1 MTMTIHSRNQRS
13 TILAAVLLAV
23 TLVAAA
29 CSDGDDGGDIASVL
43 DSTTS
48 SAAGGDT
55 SAGADGSTTTET
67 TTADTPAS
75 DSTTST
81 TEAGSTTTVGDAD
94 LPGEVWDGFA
104 QEGDVFSV
112 FGVEADDELNI
123 RAMPGT
129 DNDIIGTAAPTADD
143 LVATGR
149 ARQLPSSFWYEV
161 SHGGITGWVSV
172 AFVAYEGGTDDATAE
187 FLAENGSAS
196 AETLQDLGRIV
207 AQGFASVD
215 PDSELVESIA
225 PTVGDL
231 GEVTYDV
238 VGLGDDAGAGYR
250 IHVFATEGESGET
263 WELRTIERTSYCT
276 RGVTGELC
284 N

>member
-1 MTMTIHSRNQRS
+1 MTIRSRSHRS
-13 TILAAVLLAV
+13 SILPAILLAV

-48 SAAGGDT
+48 TAAGD
-55 SAGADGSTTTET
+55 GADGSTTTET
-67 TTADTPAS
+67 TTAGTPTS
-75 DSTTST
+75 ESTTST
-81 TEAGSTTTVGDAD
+81 TDPGSTTTVGDAD
-94 LPGEVWDGFA
+94 LPGEAWDGFA
-104 QEGDVFSV
+104 KEGDVFSV

-129 DNDIIGTAAPTADD
+129 DNDIIGAAAPTAND

-149 ARQLPSSFWYEV
+149 ARQLPRSFWYEV
-161 SHGGITGWVSV
+161 THGGITGWVSV

-187 FLAENGSAS
+187 YVAENGSAS

-263 WELRTIERTSYCT
+263 WELRTIERTSFCT

>member
-1 MTMTIHSRNQRS
+1 MTMRSRSQRS
-13 TILAAVLLAV
+13 IILPAILLAV

-48 SAAGGDT
+48 TAAGD
-55 SAGADGSTTTET
+55 GADGSTTTET
-67 TTADTPAS
+67 TTTDTS
-75 DSTTST
+75 TSESTTST
-81 TEAGSTTTVGDAD
+81 TGAGSTTTVGDTD
-94 LPGEVWDGFA
+94 LPGEAWDGFA
-104 QEGDVFSV
+104 QNGDILSV

-149 ARQLPSSFWYEV
+149 ARQLPRSFWYEV
-161 SHGGITGWVSV
+161 AHGGITGWVSV
-172 AFVAYEGGTDDATAE
+172 GFVAYEGGTDDATAE
-187 FLAENGSAS
+187 YIAENGSAS

-225 PTVGDL
+225 PTIGDL

>member
-1 MTMTIHSRNQRS
+1 MTIRSRNLRS
-13 TILAAVLLAV
+13 TVLPAALLAL

-29 CSDGDDGGDIASVL
+29 CSDGDGGDIASVL
-43 DSTTS
+43 DSTS
-48 SAAGGDT
+48 STEGD
-55 SAGADGSTTTET
+55 GTTTT
-67 TTADTPAS
+67 TDGGTDPS

-81 TEAGSTTTVGDAD
+81 STASDSTTTSTTGSTADTD
-94 LPGEVWDGFA
+94 LPGEPWDGFA
-104 QEGDVFSV
+104 QDGDVLSV

-123 RAMPGT
+123 RSLPGT
-129 DNDIIGTAAPTADD
+129 DQDIIGTAAPTADD

-149 ARQLPSSFWYEV
+149 ARQLPRSFWYEV
-161 SHGGITGWVSV
+161 NHGGVTGWVSV

-187 FLAENGSAS
+187 YLAEFGSAS

-207 AQGFASVD
+207 AEGFASVD
-215 PDSELVESIA
+215 PESDLVESVA

-238 VGLGDDAGAGYR
+238 VGIGDDAGAGFR
-250 IHVFATEGESGET
+250 IHVFAIEGESGET

>member
-1 MTMTIHSRNQRS
+1 MTIRTRNQRS
-13 TILAAVLLAV
+13 TILPAILLAV

-48 SAAGGDT
+48 TAAGD
-55 SAGADGSTTTET
+55 GADGSNTTET
-67 TTADTPAS
+67 TAAGDGTS
-75 DSTTST
+75 DSSTSESTTST
-81 TEAGSTTTVGDAD
+81 TSPGSTTTVGDAD

-104 QEGDVFSV
+104 QEGDVLSV

-129 DNDIIGTAAPTADD
+129 DNEIIGAAAPTADD

-149 ARQLPSSFWYEV
+149 ARQLPRSFWYEV
-161 SHGGITGWVSV
+161 SHGGVTGWVSV

-187 FLAENGSAS
+187 YLAENGSAS

-225 PTVGDL
+225 PTIGDL

-250 IHVFATEGESGET
+250 IHVFATEGESGES
-263 WELRTIERTSYCT
+263 WDLRTIERTSYCT